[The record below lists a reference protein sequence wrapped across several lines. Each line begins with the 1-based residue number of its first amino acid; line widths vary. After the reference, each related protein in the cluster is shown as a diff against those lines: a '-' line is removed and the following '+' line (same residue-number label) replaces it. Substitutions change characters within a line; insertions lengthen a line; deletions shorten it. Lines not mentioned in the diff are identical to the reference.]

1 MENSEQNIK
10 SVTPKVSVIVPVY
23 NVEPWIRRSLDSLVN
38 QTLKDIEIVV
48 IDDGSPD
55 KCPEI
60 IDEYA
65 KKDPRIVVIHQ
76 ENQGYGSAVYNGML
90 KASGEYIGF
99 TDPDDY
105 VDLDFYEKLYLEANN
120 SKADIVKGNVKII
133 HIDGL
138 EEEKEPFY
146 NLNEDKFR
154 FCGYFWSAIYRHEM
168 INKYQLC
175 FENRRDMVIAQ
186 DILFLLKAVYF
197 ANKISSIA
205 GIYYHYALR
214 QNSLTFQAYDIKKI
228 KSLIIALSLRAEFL
242 NGHANDIDKSSYIFI
257 YSGDIQY
264 ILMDVIYNKN
274 NTIEGSIALIKAA
287 IELYDKCLYKEDL
300 KKHINQHLI
309 AMLENKDEIALFQEY
324 VVNYR
329 PKLNNIWIWK
339 LFSFI
344 PFIKVKEKENYKK
357 YYLFGFL
364 PLLKVKTRKK
374 GVYYKLFNVLLLF
387 RKVLLKN

>member
-1 MENSEQNIK
+1 MSLENSEQNIK

-76 ENQGYGSAVYNGML
+76 KNQGYGSAVYNGML

-154 FCGYFWSAIYRHEM
+154 F
-168 INKYQLC
+168 
-175 FENRRDMVIAQ
+175 
-186 DILFLLKAVYF
+186 
-197 ANKISSIA
+197 
-205 GIYYHYALR
+205 
-214 QNSLTFQAYDIKKI
+214 
-228 KSLIIALSLRAEFL
+228 
-242 NGHANDIDKSSYIFI
+242 
-257 YSGDIQY
+257 
-264 ILMDVIYNKN
+264 
-274 NTIEGSIALIKAA
+274 
-287 IELYDKCLYKEDL
+287 
-300 KKHINQHLI
+300 
-309 AMLENKDEIALFQEY
+309 
-324 VVNYR
+324 
-329 PKLNNIWIWK
+329 
-339 LFSFI
+339 
-344 PFIKVKEKENYKK
+344 
-357 YYLFGFL
+357 
-364 PLLKVKTRKK
+364 
-374 GVYYKLFNVLLLF
+374 
-387 RKVLLKN
+387 